1 MTPSFTPLHRGARV
15 AIVAPSG
22 AAKPSLIEHSLTL
35 MRSWGLEPVLGP
47 HVGAGHPRADYLS
60 APDIDRAADL
70 QWAWT
75 DPTIDA
81 IFCARGGYGSIRMLD
96 LLDVDALR
104 SARAKPIFGS
114 SDATAIAEFWLER
127 LGVGFWFAP
136 MLATEP
142 MVSDPAAMADLHRAV
157 FEPVV
162 GHEFRSPAATTLVSG
177 TATGR
182 LIGGNLSLLAL
193 TLGDRGRPPLDN
205 SGTIALLEEV
215 TEPTYRVDGFLTAL
229 LRAGWFDGV
238 AGVAL
243 GGWLDCGPA
252 DEIRALCLEL
262 LGPLGVPLVW
272 ELGFGHDVAAQS
284 MPLGAT
290 GTLFADEHPRLR
302 ITAVD

>member
-1 MTPSFTPLHRGARV
+1 MRPEFTPLRPGARV

-22 AAKPSLIEHSLTL
+22 VAPPLLLQRAEELV
-35 MRSWGLEPVLGP
+35 RSWGLEPVVGP
-47 HVGAGHPRADYLS
+47 HVGAGHPRASYLS

-75 DPTIDA
+75 DPSIDA
-81 IFCARGGYGSIRMLD
+81 VFCARGGYGSIRMLD

-114 SDATAIAEFWLER
+114 SDATGIAEFWLER

-136 MLATEP
+136 MLATTP
-142 MVSDPAAMADLHRAV
+142 MVEDPAAMADLHRAV
-157 FEPVV
+157 FEPVL
-162 GHEFRSPAATTLVSG
+162 GHEFSSPAAAALVPGSASG
-177 TATGR
+177 K

-193 TLGDRGRPPLDN
+193 TLGARGRPPLDN
-205 SGTIALLEEV
+205 SGTIAMLEDV
-215 TEPTYRVDGFLTAL
+215 TEPTYRIDGFLTAL

-238 AGVAL
+238 AGIAL
-243 GGWLDCGPA
+243 GSWLDCGPA
-252 DEIRALCLEL
+252 DELRALCLEL
-262 LGPLGVPLVW
+262 LAPLGVPVVW

-284 MPLGAT
+284 IPLGAT

-302 ITAVD
+302 IDSVD